1 MPPLTLSCFLT
12 FLPPF
17 ALPAFLLG
25 FTIAPEPKFTRRSVS
40 RALESSHWC
49 QSPWTRCVTAR
60 RRRLIF
66 RSTTFCPQRRRW
78 SDRGSVGCQKFS
90 LISAPSAAQPVQQI
104 WRRSSQANQ
113 SHPFAS
119 HALGNWSFPR
129 RNRTVEHGGIGEL
142 VRFRIPIGPKGRSVL
157 GLIRCCAGH
166 RPFATVTW
174 TARAVID

>member
-49 QSPWTRCVTAR
+49 QSPWTRCVTAEAKIDFS
-60 RRRLIF
+60 LQQLF
-66 RSTTFCPQRRRW
+66 AQRRRW

-90 LISAPSAAQPVQQI
+90 LFSRLYAQPVSRSGAVSQQPEPPI
-104 WRRSSQANQ
+104 CQSRAWKLVFSTEESHCRTRR
-113 SHPFAS
+113 
-119 HALGNWSFPR
+119 
-129 RNRTVEHGGIGEL
+129 GGIGEL

>member
-1 MPPLTLSCFLT
+1 LSCFLT

-49 QSPWTRCVTAR
+49 QSPWTRCVTAEAK
-60 RRRLIF
+60 I
-66 RSTTFCPQRRRW
+66 
-78 SDRGSVGCQKFS
+78 DFS
-90 LISAPSAAQPVQQI
+90 LNNFLRRGGGGPTADRSVASDDCISEFRAYAQPVSRSAAVSQPEPPICQSRA
-104 WRRSSQANQ
+104 WKLVFSTEESHCRTRR
-113 SHPFAS
+113 
-119 HALGNWSFPR
+119 
-129 RNRTVEHGGIGEL
+129 GGIGEL